1 MVKLRK
7 QRDMDT
13 QEMRYA
19 YCETLIETAKKDPR
33 IVSINC
39 DLSSSCGTKDFA
51 KEFPERSFNLGIQE
65 ANGCGVAAG
74 MSATGLIPFFHSFA
88 VFSSRRICDQ
98 VFQSCAYAGLNVKII
113 GCDAGIS
120 ATYNGG
126 THMAFEDVGILKM
139 IPNVTIV
146 EPSDTVMIKQLVK
159 QLAETYGVFYMRFAR
174 KKLPCVYEE
183 DSKFKIGKA
192 AVIREGKD
200 ASVIASGMEVA
211 EALDAAEILSRDG
224 IEIRVVDMF
233 TIKPIDAECI
243 RDCAA
248 KTGAIVTAENANII
262 GGLGSA
268 VADVLVENC
277 LVPMERVGVKDE
289 FGEVGELD
297 YLKERFGLSAS
308 FIVDKVKKVLRRKA
322 GR

>member
-1 MVKLRK
+1 MVRLCK
-7 QRDMDT
+7 QRIPDS

-19 YCETLIETAKKDPR
+19 YCNALIEAARADSR

-39 DLSSSCGTKDFA
+39 DLSSSCGTKGFA
-51 KEFPERSFNLGIQE
+51 REFPERSFNLGIQE
-65 ANGCGVAAG
+65 ANGCCVAAG
-74 MSATGLIPFFHSFA
+74 MSVTGFIPFFHSFA

-126 THMAFEDVGILKM
+126 THMAFEDIGILKM

-146 EPSDTVMIKQLVK
+146 EPTDTVMIKQLVK

-174 KKLPCVYEE
+174 KNLPRVYEE
-183 DSKFKIGKA
+183 GSRFKIGKA

-200 ASVIASGMEVA
+200 ASVIACGMEVA
-211 EALDAAEILSRDG
+211 EALDAAEILSREG
-224 IEIRVVDMF
+224 IEIRVADMF
-233 TIKPIDAECI
+233 TIKPIDTECVI
-243 RDCAA
+243 DCAA

-277 LVPMERVGVKDE
+277 PVPMERVGVNDE

-297 YLKERFGLSAS
+297 YLRERFGLSAS
-308 FIVDKVKKVLRRKA
+308 YIVEKVKKVLERKT
-322 GR
+322 GK